1 MQELNEDG
9 LIPGQSVDFETI
21 RRIESERRNKQSE
34 PVQPAKE
41 VPQPT
46 KGRRNAK
53 QKDVTTD

>member
-9 LIPGQSVDFETI
+9 LLPGQPVDFETI
-21 RRIESERRNKQSE
+21 RRIESERRNKQTD
-34 PVQPAKE
+34 PAEE

-53 QKDVTTD
+53 QKDVTAD

>member
-9 LIPGQSVDFETI
+9 LIPNQPVDFETI
-21 RRIESERRNKQSE
+21 RRIESERRSKQVDQVE
-34 PVQPAKE
+34 E

-53 QKDVTTD
+53 QKDVTAD

>member
-9 LIPGQSVDFETI
+9 LIPNQPVDFETI
-21 RRIESERRNKQSE
+21 RRIESERRNKQPE
-34 PVQPAKE
+34 PVEE

-53 QKDVTTD
+53 KKDVTTD

>member
-9 LIPGQSVDFETI
+9 LIPGQTVDFETI

-34 PVQPAKE
+34 PVEEA
-41 VPQPT
+41 PQPT

-53 QKDVTTD
+53 KDVAAD

>member
-9 LIPGQSVDFETI
+9 LLPGQQVDFETI
-21 RRIESERRNKQSE
+21 RRIESERRSKQAWKAE
-34 PVQPAKE
+34 E